1 MTVTAKAIVVT
12 GLPASGKTR
21 VGQELAARL
30 GWPFLDK
37 DDVLEALYE
46 GHTVTTMEERR
57 KLSRLSDNLF
67 KEAACAQN
75 NVVLV
80 SHWGPAN
87 GTGVTGTPTDWIG
100 ARFSHLIEVHCA
112 CSAEVATR
120 RFIAR
125 RRHPG
130 HLDSLRNQEDTA
142 KKMQSLSGGYPLGL
156 GVTLSVNTEAPY
168 DADEVYRQVKAAL
181 GAFDQA

>member
-46 GHTVTTMEERR
+46 EHTVTTMEERR
-57 KLSRLSDNLF
+57 KLSLLSDDLF
-67 KEAACAQN
+67 QETACAQN

-80 SHWGPAN
+80 SHWAPAN
-87 GTGVTGTPTDWIG
+87 GTGDTGTPTDWIG
-100 ARFSHLIEVHCA
+100 ARFSHLIEVHCD
-112 CSAEVATR
+112 CSVQTATR
-120 RFIAR
+120 RFVTR

-130 HLDSLRNQEDTA
+130 HLDSLRSQQDLA
-142 KKMQSLSGGYPLGL
+142 KQMQALTGGYPLGL

-168 DADEVYRQVKAAL
+168 DADEVYQEVKAAL
-181 GAFDQA
+181 GASDQT